1 MALVDS
7 DDDTLDRFVVWHYGY
22 DAVRHERRN
31 VVVTAFDG

>member
-7 DDDTLDRFVVWHYGY
+7 DDDTLDRFVVWHDGY

-31 VVVTAFDG
+31 VVAIVFHG